1 MKEKAKIQ
9 MELDVNEVQRES
21 LTKDKTALQIERK
34 TLSDKIQI
42 QEELASGRVD
52 YFYRRWMV
60 AHLELRSLKI
70 VLAEKTEENEQLEIA
85 LINYRKIQDIVKK
98 MKITTEG

>member
-9 MELDVNEVQRES
+9 MELDVNEAQRES
-21 LTKDKTALQIERK
+21 LTKDKAALQIERK

-42 QEELASGRVD
+42 QEKLASDRVN
-52 YFYRRWMV
+52 YISRWWMARRD
-60 AHLELRSLKI
+60 LRSLKI
-70 VLAEKTEENEQLEIA
+70 VLAEKTKENEQLEIA

-98 MKITTEG
+98 TEISTED

>member
-9 MELDVNEVQRES
+9 MELDVNEAQRES
-21 LTKDKTALQIERK
+21 LTKDKAALQIERK

-42 QEELASGRVD
+42 QEKLASDRVN
-52 YFYRRWMV
+52 YFSRWWMARRD
-60 AHLELRSLKI
+60 LRSLKI
-70 VLAEKTEENEQLEIA
+70 VLAEKTKENEQLEIA

-98 MKITTEG
+98 TEISTED